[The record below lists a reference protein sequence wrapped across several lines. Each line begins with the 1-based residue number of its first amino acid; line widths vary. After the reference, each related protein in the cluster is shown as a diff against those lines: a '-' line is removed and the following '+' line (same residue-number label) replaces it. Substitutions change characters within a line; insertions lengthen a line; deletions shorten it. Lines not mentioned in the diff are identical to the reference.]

1 MLETRVSYR
10 IVLLLFGALG
20 VVNVSAQHHALLPT
34 PRHIIY
40 GADSL
45 SMENLRIQLLPNA
58 APEDRYAAKQL
69 SSCLALREGQK
80 IAVESGPASSPTIRL
95 TRTGPVAALPQ
106 PGEKPGPDSREAYS
120 IAITKRGGE
129 IKAKSSAGLFYGV
142 QTLCQI
148 VEADGAIPEVKIED
162 WPAMAYRG
170 VLVDMSEGPL
180 PTEEEV
186 KRQIDFLSRWKV
198 NQYYFY
204 SESSIELSGYPL
216 LNPGARF
223 SKDQIR
229 SIVAYARQRHI
240 DVIPSLEL
248 YGHLHDLFRIEKY
261 SSMADFPHGGEF
273 NPRDPRVMKLIA
285 NWADQLCGLF
295 PSPFVNIG
303 FDETWEIQ
311 KAAQSQ
317 GKGTT
322 AVDLFIEQLGNVSR
336 LFERHG
342 KIVMAWA
349 DIMVKYP
356 DIVAK
361 LPPGTIALPWY
372 YDPNPDPEYKHWL
385 GPLVEH
391 RIPLIVTTGVN
402 SWDEI
407 YPDYNLTFANIDTF
421 LAAGKKANALGM
433 INTIWT
439 DDNQMLMRLSWPGL
453 AYGAAAAW
461 QTTPVIRAA
470 FFSDY
475 AAQLYAPR
483 TAGEVSMA
491 LTKLSASETLLQHA
505 IGHDTMTELWEN
517 PFDPSILKR
526 SEEYKDDLRKSRIL
540 AEEAQEHL
548 YRAATFTKNSDR
560 LNELLFAG
568 QLLDYAGM
576 KFLYSA
582 EIAEQWQA
590 LGLHPS
596 HQRLDDEFLADV
608 ASEMHGKL
616 KDLMDEI
623 TGLQPQ
629 YQEAWLVQYTPY
641 RLKTALGRW
650 NAEYEFWRKMQ
661 ARLQSFSEN
670 YHKGS
675 PLPTFQ
681 SIVGSD

>member
-1 MLETRVSYR
+1 MLRTIGSYI
-10 IVLLLFGALG
+10 IVLLLFGMFDAC
-20 VVNVSAQHHALLPT
+20 AQHNALLPR
-34 PRHIIY
+34 PQRAVY
-40 GADSL
+40 GSGSL
-45 SMENLRIQLLPNA
+45 SLENLQIRLFPNA
-58 APEDRYAAKQL
+58 APEDRYAAERL
-69 SSCLALREGQK
+69 SSCLTLKTGQK
-80 IAVESGPASSPTIRL
+80 IAVESAPASSPTITL
-95 TRTGPVAALPQ
+95 NRTGSAHALPQ

-120 IAITKRGGE
+120 IVITKLGGE
-129 IKAKSSAGLFYGV
+129 IKARSSAGLFYGV
-142 QTLCQI
+142 QTLCQM
-148 VEADGAIPEVKIED
+148 VEADGTIPEVKIED

-170 VLVDMSEGPL
+170 VLIDMSEGPL

-204 SESSIELSGYPL
+204 SESSIELTGYPL

-261 SSMADFPHGGEF
+261 SSMADFPHGDEF

-285 NWADQLCGLF
+285 DWANQFCELF

-336 LFERHG
+336 VFEQHG
-342 KIVMAWA
+342 KTVMAWA

-356 DIVAK
+356 GIVAK

-385 GPLVEH
+385 GPLVDH

-407 YPDYNLTFANIDTF
+407 FPDYNLTFANIDTF
-421 LAAGKKANALGM
+421 LAAGKKANALGT

-461 QTTPVIRAA
+461 QITPVVRAD
-470 FFSDY
+470 FFSNY
-475 AAQLYAPR
+475 AGQMYAPQV
-483 TAGEVSMA
+483 AIEVSAA
-491 LTKLSASETLLQHA
+491 LTKLTASETLLQQA
-505 IGHDTMTELWEN
+505 IEHGTMDELWSD
-517 PFDPSILKR
+517 PFDPFILKR
-526 SEEYKDDLRKSRIL
+526 SEEHKDDLRKSRIL

-548 YRAATFTKNSDR
+548 YRAAEFLKNSDQ

-568 QLLDYAGM
+568 RLLDYAGM
-576 KFLYSA
+576 KFLYAA

-590 LGLHPS
+590 LGRQPGPE
-596 HQRLDDEFLADV
+596 RLNDEFLSDV

-616 KDLMDEI
+616 ADLMDGI

-629 YQEAWLVQYTPY
+629 YREAWLTQYTPY
-641 RLKTALGRW
+641 RLGTALGRW
-650 NAEYEFWRKMQ
+650 NAEYEFWLKLQ
-661 ARLQSFSEN
+661 TRLQLFSES

-675 PLPTFQ
+675 PLPAFQ
-681 SIVGSD
+681 SIVRSD

>member
-1 MLETRVSYR
+1 MLRTIGSYI
-10 IVLLLFGALG
+10 IVLLLFGMFDAC
-20 VVNVSAQHHALLPT
+20 AQHNALLPR
-34 PRHIIY
+34 PQRAVY
-40 GADSL
+40 GSGSL
-45 SMENLRIQLLPNA
+45 SLENLQIRLFPNA
-58 APEDRYAAKQL
+58 APEDRYAAERL
-69 SSCLALREGQK
+69 SSCLTLKTGQK
-80 IAVESGPASSPTIRL
+80 IAVESASASSPTITL
-95 TRTGPVAALPQ
+95 NRTGSAHALPQ

-120 IAITKRGGE
+120 IVITKLGGE
-129 IKAKSSAGLFYGV
+129 IKARSSAGLFYGV
-142 QTLCQI
+142 QTLCQM
-148 VEADGAIPEVKIED
+148 VEADGTIPEVKIED

-170 VLVDMSEGPL
+170 VLIDMSEGPL

-204 SESSIELSGYPL
+204 SESSIELTGYPL

-261 SSMADFPHGGEF
+261 SSMADFPHGDEF

-285 NWADQLCGLF
+285 DWANQFCELF

-336 LFERHG
+336 VFEQHG
-342 KIVMAWA
+342 KTVMAWA

-356 DIVAK
+356 GIVAK

-385 GPLVEH
+385 GPLVEY
-391 RIPLIVTTGVN
+391 RIPLIATTGVN

-407 YPDYNLTFANIDTF
+407 FPDYNLTFANIDTF
-421 LAAGKKANALGM
+421 LAAGKKANALGT

-461 QTTPVIRAA
+461 QITPVVRAD
-470 FFSDY
+470 FFSNY
-475 AAQLYAPR
+475 AGQMYAPQV
-483 TAGEVSMA
+483 AIEVSAA
-491 LTKLSASETLLQHA
+491 LTKLTASETLLQQA
-505 IGHDTMTELWEN
+505 IEHGTMDELWSD
-517 PFDPSILKR
+517 PFDPFILKR
-526 SEEYKDDLRKSRIL
+526 SEEHKDDLRKSRIL

-548 YRAATFTKNSDR
+548 YRAAEFLKNSDQ

-568 QLLDYAGM
+568 RLLDYAGM
-576 KFLYSA
+576 KFLYAA

-590 LGLHPS
+590 LGRQPGPE
-596 HQRLDDEFLADV
+596 RLNDEFLSDV

-616 KDLMDEI
+616 ADLMDGI

-629 YQEAWLVQYTPY
+629 YREAWLTQYTPY
-641 RLKTALGRW
+641 RLGTALGRW
-650 NAEYEFWRKMQ
+650 NAEYEFWLKLQ
-661 ARLQSFSEN
+661 TRLQLFSES

-675 PLPTFQ
+675 PLPAFQ
-681 SIVGSD
+681 SIVRSD

>member
-1 MLETRVSYR
+1 MLETRVSYL

-45 SMENLRIQLLPNA
+45 STENLRIQLLPNA

-69 SSCLALREGQK
+69 SFCFALREGQK

-142 QTLCQI
+142 QTLCQLM
-148 VEADGAIPEVKIED
+148 EADGTIPEVKIED

-285 NWADQLCGLF
+285 NWADQMCELF

-317 GKGTT
+317 RKGTT

-385 GPLVEH
+385 GPLVDH
-391 RIPLIVTTGVN
+391 RIPFIVTTGVN

-461 QTTPVIRAA
+461 QTTPVIRAD

-475 AAQLYAPR
+475 ADQLYAPR
-483 TAGEVSMA
+483 VAGEVSMA

-505 IGHDTMTELWEN
+505 IGHDTMNELWEN

-526 SEEYKDDLRKSRIL
+526 SEEHKDDLRKSRIL
-540 AEEAQEHL
+540 AEEAQEHM

-568 QLLDYAGM
+568 RLLDYAGM

-590 LGLHPS
+590 LGQHPS
-596 HQRLDDEFLADV
+596 HQRLDDEFLSDV
-608 ASEMHGKL
+608 ASEMHGEL
-616 KDLMDEI
+616 EDLMDGI

-629 YQEAWLVQYTPY
+629 YREAWLIQYTPY

-650 NAEYEFWRKMQ
+650 NAEYEVWRKMQ
-661 ARLQSFSEN
+661 ARLQSFSES

>member
-1 MLETRVSYR
+1 MLRTIGSY
-10 IVLLLFGALG
+10 IVVLLLFRMFDA
-20 VVNVSAQHHALLPT
+20 SAQHNELLPR
-34 PRHIIY
+34 PQRVVY
-40 GADSL
+40 GPGSL
-45 SMENLRIQLLPNA
+45 PMENLHIRLFSNA
-58 APEDRYAAKQL
+58 APEDRYAAERL
-69 SSCLALREGQK
+69 SSCLVLKTGQK
-80 IAVESGPASSPTIRL
+80 IAVESVPASSPTITL
-95 TRTGPVAALPQ
+95 NRTGSVHALPQ

-120 IAITKRGGE
+120 IVITKQGGE
-129 IKAKSSAGLFYGV
+129 IEARSSAGLFYGV
-142 QTLCQI
+142 QTLCQM
-148 VEADGAIPEVKIED
+148 VEADGTIPEVKIKD

-204 SESSIELSGYPL
+204 SESSIELAGYPL

-223 SKDQIR
+223 SKGQIR

-240 DVIPSLEL
+240 DVIPSFEL

-261 SSMADFPHGGEF
+261 SSMADFPHGDEF

-285 NWADQLCGLF
+285 DWANQFCELF

-317 GKGTT
+317 GNGTT

-336 LFERHG
+336 VFEQHG
-342 KIVMAWA
+342 KTVMAWA

-356 DIVAK
+356 GIVAK

-391 RIPLIVTTGVN
+391 RIPFIVTTGVN

-421 LAAGKKANALGM
+421 LATGKKANALGM

-453 AYGAAAAW
+453 AYGAVASW
-461 QTTPVIRAA
+461 QITPVVRAN

-475 AAQLYAPR
+475 AAQMYAPQV
-483 TAGEVSMA
+483 AVEVSAA
-491 LTKLSASETLLQHA
+491 LTKLTASETLLQQA
-505 IGHDTMTELWEN
+505 IEHGTMDELWSD
-517 PFDPSILKR
+517 PFDPFILKR
-526 SEEYKDDLRKSRIL
+526 SEEHKDDLRKSRIL

-548 YRAATFTKNSDR
+548 YRAAGFLKNSDQ

-568 QLLDYAGM
+568 RLLDYAGM

-590 LGLHPS
+590 LGRQPGPE
-596 HQRLDDEFLADV
+596 RLNDEFLSDV
-608 ASEMHGKL
+608 DSEMHGKL
-616 KDLMDEI
+616 ADLMDGI

-629 YQEAWLVQYTPY
+629 YREAWLTQYTPY
-641 RLKTALGRW
+641 RLGTALGRW
-650 NAEYEFWRKMQ
+650 NAEYEFWLKLQ
-661 ARLQSFSEN
+661 TRLQLFSES
-670 YHKGS
+670 YRKGS
-675 PLPTFQ
+675 PLPTLQ